1 MSSSTASP
9 PNSSTDPSSPAAD
22 GERLRALR
30 RFQVGEAQRL
40 ESPPFHEQLDQIA
53 ELAASLFDAPMG
65 LVTLVD
71 REFQLHEGK
80 AGTDMEK
87 LDVTHSFCIHAIESS
102 ATTVVPDLRADDR
115 FADNPYVKN
124 EPHHQFYAGAPIETA
139 DGHRLGTVCVLDQT
153 ARETDGH
160 PTRQLENLADL
171 AMEMLEKREASIE
184 RDPALTQTVLDS
196 LPGTFHVLDRDG
208 HMQRW
213 NAGFEEVTGLGP
225 DEIDGRHG
233 TSFFAG
239 ASRERVAAAVQ
250 RVFEEGAAT
259 VEAEILSRSGPP
271 VPMLFTGVR
280 AQIDGETCL
289 VGMGIDISEQRRQ
302 RQALRQKTR
311 DLQKRERRFRQVTE
325 TIEEVFWLR
334 TAERMLYV
342 SPSFEDMWGR
352 PEGRLYEDVDAYLDW
367 IHPADHDR
375 VVRACKALVE
385 EHEPHNMEYRIVRAD
400 GEVRWLDAQF
410 EPVIGESKEVRFA
423 GVFRDVTDR
432 KRAEHQLRRSEETHR
447 EIIDGARDSI
457 YVLDEDGTF
466 LTVNASTAEM
476 LGRGRSDLIGRP
488 ITDVIDAE
496 RSDLSEAQAALDA
509 AASGETRRL
518 EIWCQRADGTS
529 FPKDLRLQPA
539 TYFGDDV
546 VLGVGRN
553 ISGRK
558 ERERALREAK
568 EVAEKASRLKT
579 AMLQNVSHELRT
591 PLTSIISFGG
601 ILEDQLSGQNEK
613 FARLVNKGGE
623 RLMETLEAVLKVSRL
638 NSGAE
643 TIECHP
649 VDLQEIARTAFES
662 HRPRAEAGGL
672 SLDLELSGTT
682 VTAQANRRSV
692 GQILDHLLD
701 NAIKFTDAGGSIRIR
716 VRSEPDAAAI
726 EVEDTGVGIAEEAQ
740 DEIFEAFEQES
751 KGLDRKFEGSGL
763 GLTVARL
770 LACEMGGRLEVDSEK
785 GTGSRF
791 VVKLPPVGRERTG
804 T

>member
-1 MSSSTASP
+1 MSSSPASP
-9 PNSSTDPSSPAAD
+9 PNSSTDPSSSTAD
-22 GERLRALR
+22 EERLRALR
-30 RFQVGEAQRL
+30 RFQTGGAERL
-40 ESPPFHEQLDQIA
+40 ERPPFHDQLDQIA
-53 ELAASLFDAPMG
+53 ELAASLFDAPLG

-71 REFQLHEGK
+71 QHYQWHEGR

-115 FADNPYVKN
+115 FADNAYVKD
-124 EPHHQFYAGAPIETA
+124 EPHHRFYAGAPIETA

-153 ARETDGH
+153 PREPDDGRV
-160 PTRQLENLADL
+160 RQLENLADL

-213 NAGFEEVTGLGP
+213 NADFEEVTGLGP
-225 DEIDGRHG
+225 DEIEGRDG

-239 ASRERVAAAVQ
+239 TSRERVAAAVQ
-250 RVFEEGAAT
+250 QVFEEGAAT
-259 VEAEILSRSGPP
+259 VEAEILSPTGPP

-325 TIEEVFWLR
+325 TIKEVFWLR

-352 PEGRLYEDVDAYLDW
+352 PEDRLYEDVDAYLDW
-367 IHPADHDR
+367 IHPEDYDR
-375 VVRACKALVE
+375 VAPACRALVE
-385 EHEPHNMEYRIVRAD
+385 EHEPLNMEYRIVRAD

-410 EPVIGESKEVRFA
+410 EPVIGESEEVRFA
-423 GVFRDVTDR
+423 GIFRDITDR

-447 EIIDGARDSI
+447 EILDGARDSI

-476 LGRGRSDLIGRP
+476 LGRGRSDLVGRP
-488 ITDVIDAE
+488 ITEVIDAE
-496 RSDLSEAQAALDA
+496 RSDLSEVQAALDA

-518 EIWCQRADGTS
+518 ELWTQRADGTS
-529 FPKDLRLQPA
+529 FPKDVRLQPA

-553 ISGRK
+553 ISDRK
-558 ERERALREAK
+558 EREQALREAK
-568 EVAEKASRLKT
+568 EVAERASRLKT

-623 RLMETLEAVLKVSRL
+623 RLLETLEAVLKVSRL
-638 NSGAE
+638 DSGAE
-643 TIECHP
+643 TVECHP
-649 VDLQEIARTAFES
+649 VDLQEIARTAVES
-662 HRPRAEAGGL
+662 HRPRAEAEDL
-672 SLDLELSGTT
+672 SLDLELPGTT
-682 VTAQANRRSV
+682 VPAQANREAV
-692 GQILDHLLD
+692 GQVLEHLLD
-701 NAIKFTDAGGSIRIR
+701 NAIKFTDAGGSIWIR
-716 VRSEPDAAAI
+716 VRSEPDTAAI
-726 EVEDTGVGIAEEAQ
+726 EVEDTGIGIAEEAQ

-751 KGLDRKFEGSGL
+751 KGLDRQFEGSGL

-770 LACEMGGRLEVDSEK
+770 LACEMEGRLEVDSEK

-791 VVKLPPVGRERTG
+791 VVKLLPVDHEKTEA
-804 T
+804 

>member
-1 MSSSTASP
+1 MSSHTAHH
-9 PNSSTDPSSPAAD
+9 PNSSTDSSSSVVDA
-22 GERLRALR
+22 GRLRALR
-30 RFQVGEAQRL
+30 RFQVGEGGRL
-40 ESPPFHEQLDQIA
+40 ERPPFHQQLDQIA

-71 REFQLHEGK
+71 REFQLHEGR

-87 LDVTHSFCIHAIESS
+87 LDITHSFCIHAIESS

-115 FADNPYVKN
+115 FADNPYVEN

-153 ARETDGH
+153 AREPEGH
-160 PTRQLENLADL
+160 PIRQLENLADL

-225 DEIDGRHG
+225 DEIEGRHG
-233 TSFFAG
+233 TSFFEG
-239 ASRERVAAAVQ
+239 TSKERIAAAIRQ
-250 RVFEEGAAT
+250 VFEDGSVT
-259 VEAEILSRSGPP
+259 VEAEIQSRTGPA

-280 AQIDGETCL
+280 AQIDGETSL

-302 RQALRQKTR
+302 RQALRQKSR
-311 DLQKRERRFRQVTE
+311 DLEKRERRFRQVTE

-334 TAERMLYV
+334 TAEQMLYV

-367 IHPADHDR
+367 IHPEDRDR
-375 VVRACKALVE
+375 VAPACSALVE
-385 EHEPHNMEYRIVRAD
+385 EHEPLNMQYRIVRAD

-410 EPVIGESKEVRFA
+410 EPVVAGGEKVRFA
-423 GVFRDVTDR
+423 GVFRDITDQ

-447 EIIDGARDSI
+447 EILDGARDSI
-457 YVLDEDGTF
+457 FVLDEDGAF

-476 LGRGRSDLIGRP
+476 LGRDRSDLIGRP

-496 RSDLSEAQAALDA
+496 RSDLDEARAALDA
-509 AASGETRRL
+509 AASGEPCRL
-518 EIWCQRADGTS
+518 ELWAQRADGTS
-529 FPKDLRLQPA
+529 FPKDVRLQPA

-553 ISGRK
+553 ITDRK

-568 EVAEKASRLKT
+568 EAAEKASRLKT

-623 RLMETLEAVLKVSRL
+623 RLMDTLEAVLRVSRL

-643 TIECHP
+643 TIECHS
-649 VDLQEIARTAFES
+649 VDLQKIARTAFES
-662 HRPRAEAGGL
+662 HRLRAEAEDL
-672 SLDLELSGTT
+672 SLDLELPGHP
-682 VTAQANRRSV
+682 VPARADREAA
-692 GQILDHLLD
+692 GQVLDHLLD
-701 NAIKFTDAGGSIRIR
+701 NAIKFTEPGGSIWIR
-716 VRSEPDAAAI
+716 VRSEADAAAI
-726 EVEDTGVGIAEEAQ
+726 EVEDTGVGVDEEAQ

-751 KGLDRKFEGSGL
+751 KGLDRQFEGSGL

-770 LACEMGGRLEVDSEK
+770 LAGEMGGRLEVDSEK

-791 VVKLPPVGRERTG
+791 VVKLRPADRFAS
-804 T
+804 

>member
-1 MSSSTASP
+1 MSSPTASP
-9 PNSSTDPSSPAAD
+9 PNSSTDPPSPTAD

-30 RFQVGEAQRL
+30 RFQAGEAERL
-40 ESPPFHEQLDQIA
+40 ERPPFHDQLDQIA
-53 ELAASLFDAPMG
+53 ELAASLFDAPIG

-71 REFQLHEGK
+71 QYYQWHEGK
-80 AGTDMEK
+80 AGTDMQK
-87 LDVTHSFCIHAIESS
+87 LEVTHSFCIHAIESS

-115 FADNPYVKN
+115 FAENAYVQD
-124 EPHHQFYAGAPIETA
+124 EPQHRFYAGAPIETA

-153 ARETDGH
+153 AREPEGH
-160 PTRQLENLADL
+160 PIRQLENLADL

-208 HMQRW
+208 HIQRW

-225 DEIDGRHG
+225 DEIEGRSG
-233 TSFFAG
+233 ISFFAEE
-239 ASRERVAAAVQ
+239 SRERIAAAVQ
-250 RVFEEGAAT
+250 RVFEDGAAT
-259 VEAEILSRSGPP
+259 VEAEILSRTGPP

-311 DLQKRERRFRQVTE
+311 DLQQRERRFRQVTE

-375 VVRACKALVE
+375 VAPACKALVE
-385 EHEPHNMEYRIVRAD
+385 EHEPLNMEYRIVRAD

-423 GVFRDVTDR
+423 GIFRDITDR

-447 EIIDGARDSI
+447 EILDGARDSI
-457 YVLDEDGTF
+457 CVLSQDGAF
-466 LTVNASTAEM
+466 LTLNNSTAEM
-476 LGRGRSDLIGRP
+476 LGRNRSDLIGRP

-496 RSDLSEAQAALDA
+496 QSDLSEAQAALDA

-546 VLGVGRN
+546 VLGVGRD
-553 ISGRK
+553 ITERK
-558 ERERALREAK
+558 KRERALREAK
-568 EVAEKASRLKT
+568 EAAEKASRLKT

-601 ILEDQLSGQNEK
+601 ILEDQLSGQNER

-623 RLMETLEAVLKVSRL
+623 RLMKTLEAVLKVSRL

-643 TIECHP
+643 TIECEP
-649 VDLQEIARTAFES
+649 VDLQNIARTAFES
-662 HRPRAEAGGL
+662 HRLRAEAEDL
-672 SLDLELSGTT
+672 SLDLKLPGTP
-682 VTAQANRRSV
+682 VLARAHREAL
-692 GQILDHLLD
+692 GQVLDHLLD
-701 NAIKFTDAGGSIRIR
+701 NAIKFTEPGGSIWIR
-716 VRSEPDAAAI
+716 VRSEADAAAI
-726 EVEDTGVGIAEEAQ
+726 EVEDTGIGIGEEAQ

-751 KGLDRKFEGSGL
+751 KGLDRQFEGSGL

-770 LACEMGGRLEVDSEK
+770 SAGEMGGRLEVDSEK
-785 GTGSRF
+785 GVGSRF
-791 VVKLPPVGRERTG
+791 VVKLRPADHEKTEA
-804 T
+804 

>member
-1 MSSSTASP
+1 MSSSPAPP
-9 PNSSTDPSSPAAD
+9 PNSSTDPSSPTAD
-22 GERLRALR
+22 EERLRALR
-30 RFQVGEAQRL
+30 RFQTGGAERL
-40 ESPPFHEQLDQIA
+40 ERPPFHDQLDQIA

-65 LVTLVD
+65 LVTLID
-71 REFQLHEGK
+71 QEYQWHEGR

-102 ATTVVPDLRADDR
+102 GATVIPDLRADDR
-115 FADNPYVKN
+115 FADNAYVKD
-124 EPHHQFYAGAPIETA
+124 EPHHRFYAGAPIETA

-153 ARETDGH
+153 PREPDGH

-196 LPGTFHVLDRDG
+196 LPGTFYVLGRDG
-208 HMQRW
+208 RMQRW
-213 NAGFEEVTGLGP
+213 NARLEEVTGLGP
-225 DEIDGRHG
+225 DEIEGRDG

-239 ASRERVAAAVQ
+239 KSRERVAAAVQ
-250 RVFEEGAAT
+250 QVFEEGTAT
-259 VEAEILSRSGPP
+259 IEAEILSPTGP
-271 VPMLFTGVR
+271 VPMLFTGIR

-289 VGMGIDISEQRRQ
+289 VGMGIDVSEQRRQ
-302 RQALRQKTR
+302 RQTLRQKTR

-334 TAERMLYV
+334 TAEQTLYV
-342 SPSFEDMWGR
+342 SPSFEEMWDR
-352 PEGRLYEDVDAYLDW
+352 PESRLYEDVNAYLDW
-367 IHPADHDR
+367 IHPEDRDR
-375 VVRACKALVE
+375 VAPAYNALVQ
-385 EHEPHNMEYRIVRAD
+385 EHEPVNIEYRIVRGD

-410 EPVIGESKEVRFA
+410 EPVIGESQEIRFA
-423 GVFRDVTDR
+423 GVFRDITDR

-447 EIIDGARDSI
+447 EILDGARDSI
-457 YVLDEDGTF
+457 YALDEDGTF

-496 RSDLSEAQAALDA
+496 RSDLSEVQAALDA
-509 AASGETRRL
+509 AASGEPRRL
-518 EIWCQRADGTS
+518 ELWARRADGTS
-529 FPKDLRLQPA
+529 FPKDVRLQPA

-546 VLGVGRN
+546 VLGVGRD
-553 ISGRK
+553 ISDRK

-568 EVAEKASRLKT
+568 EAAEKASRLKT

-638 NSGAE
+638 SSGAE

-701 NAIKFTDAGGSIRIR
+701 NAIKFTDAGGSVRIR

-791 VVKLPPVGRERTG
+791 VVKLPPVGREKTEA
-804 T
+804 

>member
-1 MSSSTASP
+1 MSSHTAHP
-9 PNSSTDPSSPAAD
+9 PNSSTDPSSPVAQ

-30 RFQVGEAQRL
+30 RFRAGETDRL
-40 ESPPFHEQLDQIA
+40 ERPPFHEQLDRIA

-71 REFQLHEGK
+71 QCYQWHEGR

-87 LDVTHSFCIHAIESS
+87 LDATHSFCIHAIETS

-115 FADNPYVKN
+115 FAENAYVQD
-124 EPHHQFYAGAPIETA
+124 EPHHRFYAGAPIESA

-153 ARETDGH
+153 PREPDDSQ
-160 PTRQLENLADL
+160 TRQLENLADL

-196 LPGTFHVLDRDG
+196 LPGTFYVLDRDG
-208 HMQRW
+208 QMQRW
-213 NAGFEEVTGLGP
+213 NARFEEVTGLGP
-225 DEIDGRHG
+225 EEIEGRSG

-239 ASRERVAAAVQ
+239 TSKERIAAAIRQ
-250 RVFEEGAAT
+250 VFEDGAAT
-259 VEAEILSRSGPP
+259 VEAEIQSRTGPA

-289 VGMGIDISEQRRQ
+289 VGMGIDVSEQRRQ
-302 RQALRQKTR
+302 RQALRQKTQ
-311 DLQKRERRFRQVTE
+311 DLRKRERRFRQVTE
-325 TIEEVFWLR
+325 SIEEVFWLR
-334 TAERMLYV
+334 TAEQMLYV

-367 IHPADHDR
+367 IHPEDYDR
-375 VVRACKALVE
+375 VAPACKALVE
-385 EHEPHNMEYRIVRAD
+385 EHEPLDMEYRIVRAD
-400 GEVRWLDAQF
+400 GEVRWLDVQF
-410 EPVIGESKEVRFA
+410 EPVVAGSETVRFA
-423 GVFRDVTDR
+423 GVFRDITDR

-447 EIIDGARDSI
+447 EILDGARDSI

-476 LGRGRSDLIGRP
+476 LGRDRSDLTGRP

-496 RSDLSEAQAALDA
+496 RTDLSEAKAALEA
-509 AASGETRRL
+509 AASGEPRRIEL
-518 EIWCQRADGTS
+518 WCQRADGTS

-546 VLGVGRN
+546 VLGVGRD
-553 ISGRK
+553 ITDRK

-568 EVAEKASRLKT
+568 EAAEKASRLKT

-623 RLMETLEAVLKVSRL
+623 RLMDTLEAVLKVSRL

-643 TIECHP
+643 TIECHS
-649 VDLQEIARTAFES
+649 VDLQKIARTAFES
-662 HRPRAEAGGL
+662 HRLRAEAEDL
-672 SLDLELSGTT
+672 SLDLELPGTP
-682 VTAQANRRSV
+682 VLARAHREAL
-692 GQILDHLLD
+692 GQVLDHLLD
-701 NAIKFTDAGGSIRIR
+701 NAIKFTEPGGSIWIR
-716 VRSEPDAAAI
+716 VRSEADAAAI
-726 EVEDTGVGIAEEAQ
+726 EVEDTGIGIGEEAQ

-751 KGLDRKFEGSGL
+751 KGLDRQFEGSGL

-770 LACEMGGRLEVDSEK
+770 SAGEMGGRLEVDSEK
-785 GTGSRF
+785 GVGSRF
-791 VVKLPPVGRERTG
+791 VVKLRPADRAKTG
-804 T
+804 A

>member
-1 MSSSTASP
+1 MSSPTAPP

-30 RFQVGEAQRL
+30 RFQAGEAERL
-40 ESPPFHEQLDQIA
+40 KRPPFHEQLDQIA
-53 ELAASLFDAPMG
+53 ELAASLFDAPLG
-65 LVTLVD
+65 LVTFVD
-71 REFQLHEGK
+71 QYYQWHEGK

-87 LDVTHSFCIHAIESS
+87 LDVTHSFCVHAIESS

-115 FADNPYVKN
+115 FADNAYVKD
-124 EPHHQFYAGAPIETA
+124 EPHHRFYAGAPIETA

-153 ARETDGH
+153 PREPDGH

-225 DEIDGRHG
+225 DEIEGRHG
-233 TSFFAG
+233 TSFFSG
-239 ASRERVAAAVQ
+239 ASRERVAAAIQ

-259 VEAEILSRSGPP
+259 VETEILSRTGPP
-271 VPMLFTGVR
+271 VPILFTGVQ
-280 AQIDGETCL
+280 AQIDGETSL

-334 TAERMLYV
+334 TAEQMLYV
-342 SPSFEDMWGR
+342 SPSFENMWGR
-352 PEGRLYEDVDAYLDW
+352 PEGRLYENVDAYLDW
-367 IHPADHDR
+367 IHPEDYDR
-375 VVRACKALVE
+375 VAPACRALVQ
-385 EHEPHNMEYRIVRAD
+385 EHEPLNMEYRIVRAD
-400 GEVRWLDAQF
+400 GEVRWLDVQF
-410 EPVIGESKEVRFA
+410 EPVIGEGEEVRFA
-423 GVFRDVTDR
+423 GIFRDITDR
-432 KRAEHQLRRSEETHR
+432 KRVEHQLRRSEETHR
-447 EIIDGARDSI
+447 EILDGARDSI
-457 YVLDEDGTF
+457 CVLSEDGTF
-466 LTVNASTAEM
+466 LTVNHSTAEM
-476 LGRGRSDLIGRP
+476 LGRDRSDLIGCP
-488 ITDVIDAE
+488 VTDVIDPE
-496 RSDLSEAQAALDA
+496 QSDLSEAQAALDDA
-509 AASGETRRL
+509 VSGETRRL
-518 EIWCQRADGTS
+518 EVWCQRADGTS
-529 FPKDLRLQPA
+529 FPKDVRLQPA

-546 VLGVGRN
+546 VLGVGRD
-553 ISGRK
+553 ITDRK

-623 RLMETLEAVLKVSRL
+623 RLLETLDAVLKVSRL
-638 NSGAE
+638 DSGAE

-649 VDLQEIARTAFES
+649 VDLQKSARTAFES
-662 HRPRAEAGGL
+662 HRLQAEAEDL
-672 SLDLELSGTT
+672 SLDLERPGTAIP
-682 VTAQANRRSV
+682 AQANRQAV
-692 GQILDHLLD
+692 GQVLAHLLD
-701 NAIKFTDAGGSIRIR
+701 NAIKFTDAGGSIWIR
-716 VRSEPDAAAI
+716 VRSEPDVAAI

-751 KGLDRKFEGSGL
+751 KGLDRQFEGSGL

-791 VVKLPPVGRERTG
+791 VVKLPPADRERTG
-804 T
+804 A